1 MSLQFTYQS
10 GIYVLKTKQTIH
22 APLNEVW
29 SFFSTPKNLN
39 ALTPSD
45 MAFQV
50 TSGNVDRMYQGQ
62 IISYQIEILPKIKQ
76 SWVTEITHVS
86 NQEFFV
92 DEQRFGPYA
101 MWHHEHHFE
110 EVDAHTT
117 QMNDI
122 VSYKL
127 PLGYLGTL
135 ITGKAIQNRVK
146 TIFEYRERAVNEIF
160 VCDKKA
166 VTF

>member
-1 MSLQFTYQS
+1 MSLQFSSQS
-10 GIYVLKTKQTIH
+10 GIYILKTEQIVH
-22 APLNEVW
+22 APIEEVW

-45 MAFQV
+45 MAFEV

-76 SWVTEITHVS
+76 SWVTEITHV
-86 NQEFFV
+86 QQKEFFV
-92 DEQRFGPYA
+92 DEQRFGPYT
-101 MWHHEHHFE
+101 MWHHEHHFQAI
-110 EVDAHTT
+110 DAQTT

-127 PLGYLGTL
+127 PFGLLGKI

-146 TIFEYRERAVNEIF
+146 AIFEYREKAVNEIF
-160 VCDKKA
+160 
-166 VTF
+166 

>member
-1 MSLQFTYQS
+1 MSLHFSYQS
-10 GIYVLKTKQTIH
+10 GIYILKTEQTVQ
-22 APLNEVW
+22 APLDKVW

-50 TSGNVDRMYQGQ
+50 TSGNVDKMYQGQ

-76 SWVTEITHVS
+76 SWVTEITNV
-86 NQEFFV
+86 QPKEFFV

-101 MWHHEHHFE
+101 MWHHEHHFQAI
-110 EVDAHTT
+110 DAQTT

-127 PLGYLGTL
+127 PLGLLGKI
-135 ITGKAIQNRVK
+135 ITGKAIQNRVR
-146 TIFEYRERAVNEIF
+146 TIFEYREKAVNEIF
-160 VCDKKA
+160 V
-166 VTF
+166 